1 LCRVFLGCPEE
12 GASDCCG
19 LEGFYRIITFQGIN
33 LGVSVILTGGHNG
46 LAVWWQG
53 SLGSGVPQIA
63 MLVFIFAIF
72 YFLLI
77 MPQQRKQKKWQAMLS
92 ALKTGD
98 KVTTSGGLRGTIIS
112 LKEDAL
118 TLRVPPDNLKL
129 EVSRGS
135 VVSVT
140 TAEEGK

>member
-1 LCRVFLGCPEE
+1 MSTSYFL
-12 GASDCCG
+12 AV
-19 LEGFYRIITFQGIN
+19 Q
-33 LGVSVILTGGHNG
+33 LGGGSSLPLFAPVIL
-46 LAVWWQG
+46 
-53 SLGSGVPQIA
+53 
-63 MLVFIFAIF
+63 IFAVF

-77 MPQQRKQKKWQAMLS
+77 LPQQRRQKKWQAMLG

-98 KVTTSGGLRGTIIS
+98 KITTSGGLRGTIIG
-112 LKEDAL
+112 LKDDAV

-140 TAEEGK
+140 PAEEGK

>member
-1 LCRVFLGCPEE
+1 MSMQSLLAV
-12 GASDCCG
+12 
-19 LEGFYRIITFQGIN
+19 Q
-33 LGVSVILTGGHNG
+33 TGGG
-46 LAVWWQG
+46 GMGW
-53 SLGSGVPQIA
+53 LGIA
-63 MLVFIFAIF
+63 PLIFIFGIF

-77 MPQQRKQKKWQAMLS
+77 LPQQRRQKKWQAMLET
-92 ALKTGD
+92 LKTGD

-112 LKEDAL
+112 LKDDAI